1 MIAWTTVRPAL
12 DALFSRLAG
21 VPADATRAR
30 DAGAGE
36 FTFPADSDL
45 GNEDTDG
52 EGGPLSL
59 TFHLVKVTTL
69 GRDGYEIEWDED
81 APIEGDTSGPQG
93 APADGGL
100 IYTATGPRI
109 VHVEASL
116 ETWNQDIPA
125 HDYMRRFRDRL
136 PLPSARAEL
145 VAVGLALNTASEIRD
160 ASYEDEE
167 GRAVSVYSFELWFN
181 AFSSESDDPITTID
195 RVNSTIEEPA

>member
-1 MIAWTTVRPAL
+1 MIAWPTVKPVL
-12 DALFSRLAG
+12 DALFARLSG
-21 VPADATRAR
+21 VPADAVRAR

-36 FTFPADSDL
+36 FTFPADSDA
-45 GNEDTDG
+45 GNDDTDG

-69 GRDGYEIEWDED
+69 GRDGYETAYDED
-81 APIEGDTSGPQG
+81 APIEGDTSGEGG
-93 APADGGL
+93 AAVNGGVV
-100 IYTATGPRI
+100 YTVTGPRI
-109 VHVEASL
+109 VHIEATL
-116 ETWNQDIPA
+116 ETWHQGIPA

-145 VAVGLALNTASEIRD
+145 ATVNLAINEVSPIRD

-167 GRAVSVYSFELWFN
+167 GRAVSVYSFELWLN